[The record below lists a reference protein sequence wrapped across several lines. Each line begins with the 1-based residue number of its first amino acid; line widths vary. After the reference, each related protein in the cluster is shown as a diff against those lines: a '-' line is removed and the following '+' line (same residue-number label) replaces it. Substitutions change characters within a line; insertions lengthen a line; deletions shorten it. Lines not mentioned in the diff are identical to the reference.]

1 MNETQERWKQLCA
14 QAAVE
19 HDTAKLLNLV
29 SEINRLLEEKY
40 DHRTAQTQNVSG
52 NVRAFVNGPTLL
64 R

>member
-29 SEINRLLEEKY
+29 SEINRLLEEK
-40 DHRTAQTQNVSG
+40 HVHPNAQRRDLT
-52 NVRAFVNGPTLL
+52 RDDMAFVREEAPL